1 MIFLIA
7 GIGAGLVLGWLVSL
21 AFRKAGPA
29 ELAAARTALESAN
42 SEIALL
48 RRENMALVE
57 ERGRLTAERE
67 GEVQKTAWLA
77 QAKTT
82 MEETF
87 KGLAA
92 NELKTNSANYLSQ
105 AKENIT
111 TILNP
116 LKESLDKLGDGVR
129 DIESKRENAYGQIRE
144 QLTSIGNVNDQL
156 RSATG
161 TLTSAL
167 KASSTL
173 GNWGEVQLHNVVELA
188 GMQEHVD
195 FEEQKQSN
203 EEGKP
208 DLIIK
213 LADGGIVPVDAKAPL
228 AYYMEA
234 CEAKDPVRRE
244 EMLKKYI
251 GKVREHVGVLK
262 EKKYWE
268 QFDKAPDFVVMFI
281 PNEAAVAAA
290 FVSDGSILEWAMK
303 QKVLVATPVSLLA
316 VLKAAAYGWRQHQ
329 TDMNILEI
337 ARNGR
342 DLYDRFVT
350 FFEHLGGVGKSLDG
364 AVDSYNSAIGS
375 VKERLLPGV
384 RKFKELGVGGKDMKE
399 PREIE
404 QRIRKTDLEAK

>member
-1 MIFLIA
+1 LIS
-7 GIGAGLVLGWLVSL
+7 LVSG
-21 AFRKAGPA
+21 RSGSA
-29 ELAAARTALESAN
+29 ELSTARSSLDSAN
-42 SEIALL
+42 TEIAAL
-48 RRENMALVE
+48 RKENKELIE

-67 GEVQKTAWLA
+67 GEAQKTAWLA

-92 NELKTNSANYLSQ
+92 NELKSNSVNYLSQ
-105 AKENIT
+105 AKDNIASM
-111 TILNP
+111 LGP
-116 LKESLDKLGDGVR
+116 LRETLDKLGDGVKE
-129 DIESKRENAYGQIRE
+129 IEGKREKAYGQISE

-161 TLTSAL
+161 SLTSAL
-167 KASSTL
+167 KTSSSL

-213 LADGGIVPVDAKAPL
+213 LADGGVVPVDAKTPL
-228 AYYMEA
+228 SFYMEA
-234 CEAKDPVRRE
+234 CEAKDADRRE
-244 EMLKKYI
+244 EMLAKYV
-251 GKVREHVGVLK
+251 GKVREHVNDLK

-290 FVSDGSILEWAMK
+290 FVKDQSILEWAMK
-303 QKVLVATPVSLLA
+303 QKVLLATPVSLLA

-329 TDMNILEI
+329 TEMNIQEI

-364 AVDSYNSAIGS
+364 AVESFNSAVGS

-384 RKFKELGVGGKDMKE
+384 RKFRELGVVGKELKE
-399 PREIE
+399 PKEIE
-404 QRIRKTDLEAK
+404 QRVRRVESGDK